1 MKRVLIVF
9 IIFLTGAGIIIY
21 LNLDWQN
28 NRKLPVFQPNDINP
42 ELVDSLL
49 HGRGRGING
58 GDHCISNF
66 ELTDQLN
73 QKISKKLLYNKIVVA
88 NFFFVSC
95 PSICPKMTQN
105 LLTIHRQY
113 IMDSSLLILSHT
125 VWPEVDQV
133 PLLFSYAEKYD
144 VNHNTW
150 RFLTGKKEEL
160 YRLARQDYLAA
171 PDINDPN
178 FQHGSNADFI
188 HTENIVLL
196 DTKQRIR
203 GYYNG
208 TDSLEMDRLLEDIEI
223 LKKLNI

>member
-73 QKISKKLLYNKIVVA
+73 QKISKKILYNKIVVA

-113 IMDSSLLILSHT
+113 IEDSSLLILSHT

>member
-9 IIFLTGAGIIIY
+9 IIFLFGAGIIIY

-66 ELTDQLN
+66 ELIDQLN

-113 IMDSSLLILSHT
+113 IEDSSLLILSHT

-188 HTENIVLL
+188 HTENIILL

>member
-73 QKISKKLLYNKIVVA
+73 QKISKKILYNKIVVA

-113 IMDSSLLILSHT
+113 IEDSSLLILSHT

-188 HTENIVLL
+188 HTENIILL
-196 DTKQRIR
+196 DKKQRMVER
-203 GYYNG
+203 
-208 TDSLEMDRLLEDIEI
+208 RLMV
-223 LKKLNI
+223 